1 MSASQVIVSQK
12 KNNKYIYEMPWE
24 NYFSFLEFKG
34 LFSLRL
40 QYSKTDL
47 HCQINSLSTVKV

>member
-1 MSASQVIVSQK
+1 
-12 KNNKYIYEMPWE
+12 MPWE